1 MERKIKA
8 AFDSVH
14 AEASLKEETKN
25 RIAKKTRGFEKRPA
39 GNFRR
44 AAALAA
50 CFVVLLLGAAGYFAY
65 TTPVAA
71 ISLDINPS
79 IELTVNRFDRV
90 IAATGYNADGEQVV
104 AALDLK
110 NKSYTAAMNAV
121 LQDDTVA
128 SYLKDDGILEVTLT
142 SGSQET
148 MQNMQNCICAQ
159 TSVAAGQIYCT
170 DRREEVEAAHAAGV
184 SFGKYRAFLELQKID
199 PDVTVEEIKTLSMR
213 EIRERIAVAS
223 GENEQSGNGYG
234 QGQGGNGSG
243 NTGNGNSS
251 TAGAQNG
258 SGNGNGNQYGKK

>member
-1 MERKIKA
+1 
-8 AFDSVH
+8 
-14 AEASLKEETKN
+14 
-25 RIAKKTRGFEKRPA
+25 
-39 GNFRR
+39 
-44 AAALAA
+44 
-50 CFVVLLLGAAGYFAY
+50 
-65 TTPVAA
+65 
-71 ISLDINPS
+71 
-79 IELTVNRFDRV
+79 
-90 IAATGYNADGEQVV
+90 
-104 AALDLK
+104 
-110 NKSYTAAMNAV
+110 MNAV

-148 MQNMQNCICAQ
+148 MQQMQNCICAQ

-213 EIRERIAVAS
+213 EIRERIAAAS

-243 NTGNGNSS
+243 NSSS
-251 TAGAQNG
+251 TAGAQN
-258 SGNGNGNQYGKK
+258 SSCNGNGNQYGKK

>member
-1 MERKIKA
+1 M
-8 AFDSVH
+8 
-14 AEASLKEETKN
+14 
-25 RIAKKTRGFEKRPA
+25 
-39 GNFRR
+39 
-44 AAALAA
+44 
-50 CFVVLLLGAAGYFAY
+50 LLGAAGYFTY

-148 MQNMQNCICAQ
+148 MQQMQNCICAQ

-213 EIRERIAVAS
+213 EIRERIAAAS
-223 GENEQSGNGYG
+223 GETNRAATVTVKGKAATAAEMPETETAAPPAPKTVPATGTAT
-234 QGQGGNGSG
+234 
-243 NTGNGNSS
+243 NTVRN
-251 TAGAQNG
+251 
-258 SGNGNGNQYGKK
+258 KKGLL

>member
-1 MERKIKA
+1 M
-8 AFDSVH
+8 
-14 AEASLKEETKN
+14 
-25 RIAKKTRGFEKRPA
+25 
-39 GNFRR
+39 
-44 AAALAA
+44 
-50 CFVVLLLGAAGYFAY
+50 LLGAAGDFTY

-148 MQNMQNCICAQ
+148 MQQMQNCICAQ

-213 EIRERIAVAS
+213 EIRERIAAAS
-223 GENEQSGNGYG
+223 GETNRAATVTVKGKAATAAEMPETETAAPPAPKTVPATGTAT
-234 QGQGGNGSG
+234 
-243 NTGNGNSS
+243 NTVRN
-251 TAGAQNG
+251 
-258 SGNGNGNQYGKK
+258 KKGLL